1 MMSLTAPASSSRG
14 RRLPA
19 GEENA
24 TNDRLRRNEVC
35 LVMAVNDG
43 GVPPILAQKHYMQ
56 PSAFMPEN
64 LLREARRQK
73 QIADSRIPDICV
85 LDPDGDIVRS
95 LLARGEARLESGWGC
110 YHTQL
115 YTFSRGGIDFGIVGC
130 AVGASFA
137 VLIAEEMFASGCKL
151 LISVTSSGQ
160 IVPIGRPPY
169 FIIIERALRD
179 QGTSY
184 HYMPASDYSHADA
197 GLISA
202 LNGAFGEFPV
212 PVLTG
217 ATWTTDAPFRET
229 QPAIDA
235 MVKRNLMAVE
245 MEAAALYAFAHARQ
259 SPVLCFAHVTNQ
271 MGRIEGDF
279 EKGEA
284 DGSHDALQLIV
295 IAADRLRSRLL
306 P

>member
-1 MMSLTAPASSSRG
+1 
-14 RRLPA
+14 
-19 GEENA
+19 
-24 TNDRLRRNEVC
+24 
-35 LVMAVNDG
+35 MAVNDG
-43 GVPPILAQKHYMQ
+43 GVPPILAQKHFAQ

-73 QIADSRIPDICV
+73 QIPDSSIPEICV
-85 LDPDGDIVRS
+85 LDPDGDILRS
-95 LLARGEARLESGWGC
+95 LLARSEARLESGWAC

-115 YTFSRGGIDFGIVGC
+115 YSFSRDGINFGIVGC
-130 AVGASFA
+130 AVGAPYA
-137 VLIAEEMFASGCKL
+137 VLVAEEMFASGCKL

-160 IVPIGRPPY
+160 IVPIRQPPY

-179 QGTSY
+179 EGTSY
-184 HYMPASDYSHADA
+184 HYMAASDYSHADA
-197 GLISA
+197 GLIAA
-202 LNGAFGEFPV
+202 LDGAFEQFPV

-235 MVKRNLMAVE
+235 MAKRNLMAVE
-245 MEAAALYAFAHARQ
+245 MEAAALYAFAQVRQ
-259 SPVLCFAHVTNQ
+259 KSVLCFAHVTNQ
-271 MGRIEGDF
+271 LGRVDGDF

-284 DGSHDALQLIV
+284 DGSRDGLQLIA

>member
-1 MMSLTAPASSSRG
+1 LGRDLWCRGSG
-14 RRLPA
+14 RRLPT
-19 GEENA
+19 GEQNA
-24 TNDRLRRNEVC
+24 TNDRPRRNGVC

-43 GVPPILAQKHYMQ
+43 GVPPILAQKHFAQ

-73 QIADSRIPDICV
+73 QIPDSSIPEICV
-85 LDPDGDIVRS
+85 LDPDGDILRS
-95 LLARGEARLESGWGC
+95 LLARSEARLESGWAC

-115 YTFSRGGIDFGIVGC
+115 YSFSRDGINFGIVGC
-130 AVGASFA
+130 AVGAPYA
-137 VLIAEEMFASGCKL
+137 VLVAEEMFASGCKL

-160 IVPIGRPPY
+160 IVPIRQPPY

-179 QGTSY
+179 EGTSY
-184 HYMPASDYSHADA
+184 HYMAASDYSHADA
-197 GLISA
+197 GLIAA
-202 LNGAFGEFPV
+202 LDGAFEQFPV

-235 MVKRNLMAVE
+235 MAKRNLMAVE
-245 MEAAALYAFAHARQ
+245 MEAAALYAFAQVRQ
-259 SPVLCFAHVTNQ
+259 KSVLCFAHVTNQ
-271 MGRIEGDF
+271 LGRVDGDF

-284 DGSHDALQLIV
+284 DGSHDALQLIA
-295 IAADRLRSRLL
+295 IAADRLQSRLL

>member
-1 MMSLTAPASSSRG
+1 
-14 RRLPA
+14 
-19 GEENA
+19 
-24 TNDRLRRNEVC
+24 
-35 LVMAVNDG
+35 VMAVNDG
-43 GVPPILAQKHYMQ
+43 EVPPILAQKHYTQ
-56 PSAFMPEN
+56 PSAFTPEN
-64 LLREARRQK
+64 LLREARRQRRVPH
-73 QIADSRIPDICV
+73 SSIPEICV

-95 LLARGEARLESGWGC
+95 LKARGEARLVSGWAC
-110 YHTQL
+110 YHTEL
-115 YTFSRGGIDFGIVGC
+115 YAFSRSGIEFGIVGC
-130 AVGASFA
+130 AVGASYA

-160 IVPIGRPPY
+160 IVPVRPPPY
-169 FIIIERALRD
+169 FVAIERALRD
-179 QGTSY
+179 EGTSY
-184 HYMPASDYSHADA
+184 HYMAASDYAHADA

-202 LNGAFGEFPV
+202 LEGAFGEFPV

-245 MEAAALYAFAHARQ
+245 MEAAALYAFAHVRQ
-259 SPVLCFAHVTNQ
+259 KPVLCFAHVTNQ
-271 MGRIEGDF
+271 MGRVDGDF

-284 DGSHDALQLIV
+284 DGSRDALQLIA
-295 IAADRLRSRLL
+295 IAADRLKSRLL

>member
-1 MMSLTAPASSSRG
+1 
-14 RRLPA
+14 LPA
-19 GEENA
+19 HHENA
-24 TNDRLRRNEVC
+24 NKDRPQRNKGY
-35 LVMAVNDG
+35 LVMEGNDG
-43 GVPPILAQKHYMQ
+43 GVPPILEQKHYTQ
-56 PSAFMPEN
+56 PSAFAPEN

-73 QIADSRIPDICV
+73 QIAGSRIPDICV

-95 LLARGEARLESGWGC
+95 LLARGEARLESGWAC

-115 YTFSRGGIDFGIVGC
+115 YRFNRGGIDFGIVGC
-130 AVGASFA
+130 AVGAPYA
-137 VLIAEEMFASGCKL
+137 VLIAEQMFASGCKL

-160 IVPIGRPPY
+160 IVPVRPPPY

-179 QGTSY
+179 EGTSY
-184 HYMPASDYSHADA
+184 HYMAASDYSHADA

-202 LNGAFGEFPV
+202 LNGAFEEFPV

-235 MVKRNLMAVE
+235 MCKRNLMAVE
-245 MEAAALYAFAHARQ
+245 MEAAALYAFAQVRQ
-259 SPVLCFAHVTNQ
+259 RPVLCFAHVTNQ

-284 DGSHDALQLIV
+284 DGSHDALQLIA

-306 P
+306 L